1 MNTNVGGKM
10 AGLIF
15 STYGHIYSALIIF
28 THLEITEP
36 RIGIE

>member
-28 THLEITEP
+28 AHLENIEP
-36 RIGIE
+36 RICIV